1 LVVILKSKTENFT
14 LKTKETIAPNE
25 ELNLFDKTTIFRSV
39 LQSAAIL
46 QLPVALWRLPLQTE
60 NGNCHLAVDFSG
72 KANLVEADLDS
83 LPAGFVVSPFVQEN
97 EKVHFIK
104 ADFHYQT
111 QVNESFANCFANCF
125 DSVKD
130 NFDVKEK
137 FVAQLQNFLSSQQQP
152 YKSQQQFDTS
162 QQIEVS
168 KEIYQKIVATGVAEM
183 QEGKFQKVALSRT
196 KYISL
201 QENTDL
207 ALVFSNLCQ
216 LYPNAFVAL
225 ISSHEFG
232 TWLVASPELLISVD
246 KNNIFRTIAL
256 AGTQP
261 KGDLTNLQEA
271 MWRQKEI
278 EEQALVS
285 RYIINCFKKIR
296 LREYEEQGP
305 KTVVA
310 GNLMHL
316 RTDFE
321 VDTETVNFPQLG
333 TVMLKLLHPTSAV
346 CGMPKPAA
354 IDFIRTHEPHHR
366 KLYTGYLG
374 HININQETHIFVN
387 LRCMEVFADRA
398 VLYAGAGI
406 TKDSMPEREWNE
418 TELKCKTIEKGLD
431 FS

>member
-1 LVVILKSKTENFT
+1 LGVYTGREIYFT
-14 LKTKETIAPNE
+14 LKTSETTTPSQL
-25 ELNLFDKTTIFRSV
+25 LNSFDKTTVFRSA
-39 LQSAAIL
+39 LQSAATL
-46 QLPVALWRLPLQTE
+46 RLPVALWRLPLQTE
-60 NGNCHLAVDFSG
+60 NGNCHIAVDFSG
-72 KANLVEADLDS
+72 KAQLVEADLDT

-97 EKVHFIK
+97 EKVYFIQ
-104 ADFHYQT
+104 ADFHYQSH
-111 QVNESFANCFANCF
+111 VNESFATCF

-130 NFDVKEK
+130 NFDVKEQ
-137 FVAQLQNFLSSQQQP
+137 FVAQLQSFLSDQQP
-152 YKSQQQFDTS
+152 YQSQQQFDNT
-162 QQIEVS
+162 QEREVTQAA
-168 KEIYQKIVATGVAEM
+168 YQKIVAAGVAEM

-196 KYISL
+196 KYVSL
-201 QENTDL
+201 QANTDL

-225 ISSHEFG
+225 ISALEFG
-232 TWLVASPELLISVD
+232 TWLVASPEILISVD

-321 VDTETVNFPQLG
+321 VDTTAVSFPQLG

-346 CGMPKPAA
+346 CGMPKQEAT
-354 IDFIRTHEPHHR
+354 DFIRKHELHDR

-374 HININQETHIFVN
+374 QVNINQETHIFVN
-387 LRCMEVFADRA
+387 LRSMEVFADRA
-398 VLYAGAGI
+398 ILYAGAGI
-406 TKDSMPEREWNE
+406 TKDSVPEREWNE

>member
-1 LVVILKSKTENFT
+1 MKTN
-14 LKTKETIAPNE
+14 ETIAPNE
-25 ELNLFDKTTIFRSV
+25 ELNLFDKTTIFRSA
-39 LQSAAIL
+39 LQSAAFFR
-46 QLPVALWRLPLQTE
+46 LPVALWRLPLQTE
-60 NGNCHLAVDFSG
+60 NGNCHIAVDFSG
-72 KANLVEADLDS
+72 KAKLVEADLDS

-97 EKVHFIK
+97 EKVHFIQ

-111 QVNESFANCFANCF
+111 QVNESFATCF

-137 FVAQLQNFLSSQQQP
+137 FVAQLQSFLSSQQP
-152 YKSQQQFDTS
+152 YQSQQQFDTS

-168 KEIYQKIVATGVAEM
+168 KEIYQKIVAAGVAEM

-232 TWLVASPELLISVD
+232 TWLIASPELLISVD

-321 VDTETVNFPQLG
+321 VDTEAVNFPQLG

-374 HININQETHIFVN
+374 QVNVNQETHIFVN